1 MCVCVCVCMTLP
13 LKLSPLGVGRS
24 ARARARMTRMPL
36 RYGSIRRLYAAQGG
50 GGGAGRGWEG
60 GGGGGGGG
68 GGWPSHDPDNDPPG
82 SITQDPGRRAKE
94 PAGTGRMM
102 AEEEEEGEGEGIEE
116 GDCVS
121 ERQRWDGGSG
131 NGGKPSWER

>member
-1 MCVCVCVCMTLP
+1 
-13 LKLSPLGVGRS
+13 
-24 ARARARMTRMPL
+24 MPL
-36 RYGSIRRLYAAQGG
+36 RG
-50 GGGAGRGWEG
+50 EG
-60 GGGGGGGG
+60 GGGGGGRV
-68 GGWPSHDPDNDPPG
+68 WPSHDPDNDPPG

-121 ERQRWDGGSG
+121 VTHFLSNTFKCPIVFLSENS
-131 NGGKPSWER
+131 S

>member
-1 MCVCVCVCMTLP
+1 MCVCVCVYDAAPEVEP
-13 LKLSPLGVGRS
+13 LGSWKKRARACPDDQDAVAIRINPTVVCRSGGRGGGGVGR
-24 ARARARMTRMPL
+24 
-36 RYGSIRRLYAAQGG
+36 
-50 GGGAGRGWEG
+50 
-60 GGGGGGGG
+60 
-68 GGWPSHDPDNDPPG
+68 GWPSHDPDNDPPG